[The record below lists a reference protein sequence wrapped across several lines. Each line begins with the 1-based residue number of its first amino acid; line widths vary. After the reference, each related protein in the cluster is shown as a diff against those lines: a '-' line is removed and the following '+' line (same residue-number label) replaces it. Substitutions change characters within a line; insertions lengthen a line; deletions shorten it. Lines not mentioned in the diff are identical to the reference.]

1 MHVCTHRIILMVS
14 HRHTKARMES
24 YTHRYTGMHT
34 HVQSHTYNSH
44 IHVCMYAHIE
54 SYTWSHTDTH
64 KGTHGVLHTHTS
76 RGMLVTG
83 EKSFLRASPSP
94 SISPSLTLDP
104 SLLPSPGHQL
114 WFHQQ
119 EHKSWICQAGLI
131 PRGVET
137 AQGSEE
143 NSGVRAGQCCAET
156 PSPAAPGSCRGH
168 SGRLSGSIRW
178 KAPPRRAAVMCVWG
192 PTGTTRH
199 WPPTEVPGGSPRSP
213 LPLVPI
219 NTVLL
224 CGHQDSV

>member
-1 MHVCTHRIILMVS
+1 MHVCTHRITLMVS

-34 HVQSHTYNSH
+34 YMQSHTYNSH

-168 SGRLSGSIRW
+168 WQAVWLYQMESTTSQGGCDVRVGTHRHHEALATHRSARWQPTLSSPSCSHKYSSALW
-178 KAPPRRAAVMCVWG
+178 S
-192 PTGTTRH
+192 
-199 WPPTEVPGGSPRSP
+199 PG
-213 LPLVPI
+213 
-219 NTVLL
+219 
-224 CGHQDSV
+224 